1 MMSTTGRAMMS
12 TAGRAMLGLPTVRSW
27 ACATTLVGRPRDG
40 CELARIDAAVDV
52 DVQREA

>member
-1 MMSTTGRAMMS
+1 MMS